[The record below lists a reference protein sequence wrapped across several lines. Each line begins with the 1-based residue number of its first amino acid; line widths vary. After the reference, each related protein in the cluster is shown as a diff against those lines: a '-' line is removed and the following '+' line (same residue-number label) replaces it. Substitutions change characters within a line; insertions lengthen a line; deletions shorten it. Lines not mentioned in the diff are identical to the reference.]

1 MNCYQTLFV
10 AQPTLTPEETKAQI
24 QKILDVIVAQNG
36 EILVVDDM
44 GTRKL
49 AYEVKKHKRGYYTV
63 VYYKAQGGVI
73 AEIERNLR
81 INENIIKF
89 LSVKYTNQKEVAHF
103 NNLVASVGKKRETP
117 KETPIIHEEPQ
128 HEEPQTE
135 TTVSVQDTSTQ
146 EEQA

>member
-1 MNCYQTLFV
+1 MNCYETLFV
-10 AQPTLTPEETKAQI
+10 TQPTLTDEETKAQI
-24 QKILDVIVAQNG
+24 QKILDVIAAQNG

-63 VYYKAQGGVI
+63 VYYKAEGATI

-89 LSVKYTNQKEVAHF
+89 LSVKYSNQKEVAHF
-103 NNLVASVGKKRETP
+103 NNLVASVGKKSEAP
-117 KETPIIHEEPQ
+117 KESPAVEAPA
-128 HEEPQTE
+128 
-135 TTVSVQDTSTQ
+135 TQ
-146 EEQA
+146 EEPVSESSVTVEKPADEEAQA